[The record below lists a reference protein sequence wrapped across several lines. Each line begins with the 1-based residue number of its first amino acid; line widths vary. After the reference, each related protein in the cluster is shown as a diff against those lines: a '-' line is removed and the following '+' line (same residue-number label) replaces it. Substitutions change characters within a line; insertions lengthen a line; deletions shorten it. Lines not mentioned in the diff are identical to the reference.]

1 MHKRARYSLWIAGAL
16 LVALIV
22 ALVLRSEA
30 PPEAAR
36 LLPESDAIVYVHLKT
51 LRAAT
56 HFDQSPAGR
65 SPDLQHFIDATGIVP
80 ERDLDSAAFAFHRV
94 PLAPPADPSRNQK
107 APSAELYL
115 SEVFIGR
122 FDGQRLQNYLK
133 SIASSQETYAGRQV
147 YSIALDGQTL
157 RVAQL
162 GYDTIAAS
170 NMPTSEQIHSMLD
183 RSRAS
188 ALSTSGSSLLAARF
202 HEVPLLAEA
211 WGIGH
216 IGLPFAQ
223 NGYIS
228 VMGLQLPLP
237 EDTDLVASLSYNG
250 AVHLRSG
257 GSVHLRIVE
266 IAPDP
271 SAAQSTVETLTT
283 LLGILRGIGNEVH
296 AGDPPAAA
304 IRSVLDSITLSQ
316 HASRAQLD
324 ANASLEELKA
334 LTSANHDPDKV
345 AVPMTPSSPPL
356 LQSTKP

>member
-1 MHKRARYSLWIAGAL
+1 MRRRARYSIWIAGAL
-16 LVALIV
+16 LLALII
-22 ALVLRSEA
+22 AIVLRKEA

-56 HFDQSPAGR
+56 HFDQSPPSAGPER
-65 SPDLQHFIDATGIVP
+65 SPDLQHFVDATGIVP
-80 ERDLDSAAFAFHRV
+80 ERDIDSAAFALHRI
-94 PLAPPADPSRNQK
+94 PAAAAARPSHNTA
-107 APSAELYL
+107 APSAELFL
-115 SEVFIGR
+115 SEIFIGR

-133 SIASSQETYAGRQV
+133 SIATSRESYSGREV

-202 HEVPLLAEA
+202 NEVPLLAEA

-223 NGYIS
+223 NGFIS

-237 EDTDLVASLSYNG
+237 EDTDLVASLGYN
-250 AVHLRSG
+250 AALHLRSG
-257 GSVHLRIVE
+257 GSVTLRIVE

-271 SAAQSTVETLTT
+271 TTAQRTVETLTT
-283 LLGILRGIGNEVH
+283 LLGILRGLGSEVQS
-296 AGDPPAAA
+296 GDPASATA
-304 IRSVLDSITLSQ
+304 RSVLASVTVTQ
-316 HASRAQLD
+316 HSARAQLD
-324 ANASLEELKA
+324 ASASIDELKA
-334 LTSANHDPDKV
+334 LAAAHNPADADRPAAPAPQVK
-345 AVPMTPSSPPL
+345 
-356 LQSTKP
+356 